1 MIVGRVWL
9 ITKRYISHGWVE
21 VPQKYR
27 FVFEMINLVV
37 MFASLGL
44 NLGLA
49 LLVAQCE
56 NHILLIFC
64 GLQVIMLIIVLFY
77 TCAYWTVGEL
87 AVLQSIVL
95 LWQKPNGTIIVL
107 CPNLALEL
115 KPLKCCNKNFEGKD
129 QSFCITIPNSLYLQ
143 KSLFQA
149 PAAAADLNLSARS
162 CRIPSPSLS
171 SIKRRT
177 APSDT
182 GHSSSTR

>member
-1 MIVGRVWL
+1 
-9 ITKRYISHGWVE
+9 
-21 VPQKYR
+21 
-27 FVFEMINLVV
+27 MINLVV

-95 LWQKPNGTIIVL
+95 LWQKPINNSFVSIFSK
-107 CPNLALEL
+107 NLPFRLRQ
-115 KPLKCCNKNFEGKD
+115 PR
-129 QSFCITIPNSLYLQ
+129 QI
-143 KSLFQA
+143 
-149 PAAAADLNLSARS
+149 
-162 CRIPSPSLS
+162 
-171 SIKRRT
+171 
-177 APSDT
+177 
-182 GHSSSTR
+182 